1 MRVED
6 VMTHDVVTI
15 GPEASIRDVARV
27 LVDRGI
33 SGMPVC
39 DAERRVLGVVSEGD
53 VLYREHEPARSRLG
67 RLAPR
72 VAAKARARTAGE
84 AMTSPPVTI
93 ARHRLVSEA
102 ARLMVEHGVNRLP
115 VVHGTQLVGIVT
127 RADLVRAFTR
137 PDAEIARE
145 IREDVIRRALWL
157 DAGGLEVTVERG
169 VTSLSG
175 ELACRS
181 DAQVLERLVARVPGV
196 VAVRSQVT
204 WLEDDTGRRPR
215 SAAVIR

>member
-6 VMTHDVVTI
+6 VMTAAVVTI
-15 GPEASIRDVARV
+15 GPEASIRDVAKV
-27 LVDRGI
+27 LVERGI
-33 SGMPVC
+33 SGVPVC

-72 VAAKARARTAGE
+72 IALKARARTAGE
-84 AMTSPPVTI
+84 AMTTPAITI

-115 VVHGTQLVGIVT
+115 VVHGAKLVGIVT

-137 PDAEIARE
+137 PDAEIERE
-145 IREDVIRRALWL
+145 IREDVVRRALWL
-157 DAGGLEVTVERG
+157 DADDLRVTVERG
-169 VTSLSG
+169 VVSLAG
-175 ELACRS
+175 ALPCRS
-181 DAQVLERLVARVPGV
+181 DVHVLERLVARVPGA
-196 VAVRSQVT
+196 VAVRSELTWQV
-204 WLEDDTGRRPR
+204 DDTGRRSRLPVMR
-215 SAAVIR
+215 